1 VGRIID
7 EDVARVRDATD
18 IVQLVSERVV
28 LKQKSRLF
36 WGCCPFHGEKTPS
49 FKIDPATGLWHC
61 FGCGLGGDVFG
72 FVMRTENAEFP
83 DAVRILADRANI
95 ELHEEGGGVPR
106 GLKERLI
113 AANEAAADFYH
124 AQLTKGRDEGSAKA
138 RDYLAQRD
146 FGSGV
151 SKRFRLG
158 WSPGRGTLVAELRRA
173 GFSAEELVASGL
185 ALKSDSGQ
193 LRDRFYERIMFPIHD
208 LQGRCIAFG
217 GRIVGTGEPKY
228 LNSAETPTFSKGR
241 NLYALD
247 RAKASIVTAQFAVV
261 VEGYTDVIALHEAGI
276 TNAVAT
282 LGTAL
287 TREHVKLLGRF
298 ARRIVYLFDGDE
310 AGLRAADRAAE
321 FVDAAVTPEAG
332 REPLSLKV
340 VVLPGGQDP
349 ADFVAEK
356 GAPAL
361 TALMEDAVEL
371 LRFAIDRRIA
381 RHDLSKPEERERAV
395 REAAAVL
402 APVKESS
409 LAQDYAN
416 YIADRLQEGYSA
428 GMAMVDTA
436 RVLAAIGATRPSAP
450 APDDSQE
457 AGASRERSQALTLQQ
472 QVELEVLG
480 MLVSHPDLRPRAR
493 ELLDEHL
500 LTEPTYCSIAEALAS
515 APRVSDDGL
524 IGVLEERVPGA
535 ATVLS
540 AVLVADTVAEDPHS
554 VFSDLARKLKE
565 FDLGRR
571 IREVRRL
578 MSSPS
583 DGGEARLSEDELM
596 QEYTRLTRELEEL
609 KAPR

>member
-28 LKQKSRLF
+28 LKQKGRLF

-72 FVMRTENAEFP
+72 FVMRTESAEFP

-124 AQLTKGRDEGSAKA
+124 AQLTKGRDTGAVKA
-138 RDYLAQRD
+138 RDYLAKRD

-158 WSPGRGTLVAELRRA
+158 WAPGRGVLVAELTRG
-173 GFSAEELVASGL
+173 GFSAEELVVSGL
-185 ALKSDSGQ
+185 ALRSDSGQ

-247 RAKASIVTAQFAVV
+247 RAKASMVTEGFAVV

-276 TNAVAT
+276 TNVVAT

-298 ARRIVYLFDGDE
+298 ARRIVYLFDGDA
-310 AGLRAADRAAE
+310 AGLRAADRAVE
-321 FVDAAVTPEAG
+321 FVDSAVTPEAG
-332 REPLSLKV
+332 REPLSLQV

-361 TALMEDAVEL
+361 TSLMDDAVPL

-436 RVLAAIGATRPSAP
+436 RVLAAIGAARPTSP
-450 APDDSQE
+450 AADEQQE
-457 AGASRERSQALTLQQ
+457 GESPQRSQALTLQQ
-472 QVELEVLG
+472 QVELEILG
-480 MLVSHPDLRPRAR
+480 MLVSSADLRPRAR

-500 LTEPTYCSIAEALAS
+500 LTEPTYRSIAEVLAS
-515 APRVSDDGL
+515 APKVSDDGL
-524 IGVLEERVPGA
+524 VGVLEERVPGA

-540 AVLVADTVAEDPHS
+540 AVLVADNVAEDPHA

-571 IREVRRL
+571 IREVRAL
-578 MSSPS
+578 MSSPAAA
-583 DGGEARLSEDELM
+583 GEARLSEDELM